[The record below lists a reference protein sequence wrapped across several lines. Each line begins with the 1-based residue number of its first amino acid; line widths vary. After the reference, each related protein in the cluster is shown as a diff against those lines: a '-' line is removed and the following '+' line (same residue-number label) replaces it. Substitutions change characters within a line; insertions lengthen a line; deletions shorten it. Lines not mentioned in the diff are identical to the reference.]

1 MYKII
6 TANGVEFTD
15 PEGDFTLSKTDDVN
29 EYKGEDGHC
38 IVEIIRQNVIS
49 ASVSYNAL
57 TVEQLK
63 TMSEALTTVTNFKL
77 YDAMTDSVVDVT
89 ARVSSV
95 QVKKVHHRHEV
106 SVWSLSFNIDEL

>member
-1 MYKII
+1 MYKILS
-6 TANGVEFTD
+6 ANGVEFTD
-15 PEGDFTLSKTDDVN
+15 PEGSFTLSKNDDVN

-38 IVEIIRQNVIS
+38 TIEIIRQNVIS

-63 TMSEALTTVTNFKL
+63 IMSEALTTVTTFTL
-77 YDAMTDSVVDVT
+77 YDPLTDSQVEI
-89 ARVSSV
+89 RCKVSSV
-95 QVKKVHHRHEV
+95 KVQKVHHRHDV

>member
-6 TANGVEFTD
+6 TANGTSFTD
-15 PEGDFTLSKTDDVN
+15 PEGNFTLSKDDDVN
-29 EYKGEDGHC
+29 EYKGEDGHTIIE
-38 IVEIIRQNVIS
+38 IVRQNVIS

-63 TMSEALTTVTNFKL
+63 IMSEALTTVTTFTL
-77 YDAMTDSVVDVT
+77 YDPMTDSTIDVT

-95 QVKKVHHRHEV
+95 QVKKVHHRNDV
-106 SVWSLSFNIDEL
+106 SVWSLSFKIEQL

>member
-6 TANGVEFTD
+6 TANGVDFVN

-29 EYKGEDGHC
+29 DYKGEDGHC

-77 YDAMTDSVVDVT
+77 YDAMTDSVIDVI

>member
-6 TANGVEFTD
+6 TANGVDFVN

-77 YDAMTDSVVDVT
+77 YDAMTDSVIDVI

>member
-6 TANGVEFTD
+6 TANGVDFVN

-77 YDAMTDSVVDVT
+77 YDAMTDSVIDVT
-89 ARVSSV
+89 ARVSLV

-106 SVWSLSFNIDEL
+106 SVWSLSFEIDEL

>member
-1 MYKII
+1 VYKII
-6 TANGVEFTD
+6 TANGVDFVN

-77 YDAMTDSVVDVT
+77 YDAMTDSVIDVT

-95 QVKKVHHRHEV
+95 QVKKVHHRHKV
-106 SVWSLSFNIDEL
+106 SVWSLSFKIDEL

>member
-1 MYKII
+1 
-6 TANGVEFTD
+6 
-15 PEGDFTLSKTDDVN
+15 
-29 EYKGEDGHC
+29 
-38 IVEIIRQNVIS
+38 VIS

-77 YDAMTDSVVDVT
+77 YDAMTDSVIDVI

-106 SVWSLSFNIDEL
+106 SVWSLSFKIDEL

>member
-63 TMSEALTTVTNFKL
+63 TMYEALTTVTNFKL

>member
-6 TANGVEFTD
+6 TANGVDFVN
-15 PEGDFTLSKTDDVN
+15 PEGDFTLYKTDDVN

-77 YDAMTDSVVDVT
+77 YDAMTDSVIDVT

-106 SVWSLSFNIDEL
+106 SVWSLSFKIDEL